1 MIVIIRML
9 TDDAGKNLWDEI
21 ANRKDDLQKV
31 LQNRGRLLYLSKRK
45 GHNEASLFVHAKDS
59 NVINELITGH
69 LSKVKSISAIWVIH
83 LFKPRFFPIPPDTTN
98 MKRFVITAKIK
109 PGCLSEVYGALTDP
123 NLPEG
128 LKKVYYAFTFHLY
141 DETLQ
146 YSLLVNSE
154 DTLKKY
160 LAEKVN
166 QIEGVLK
173 TEIHPIEKTKPFI
186 SYKEWQEYA
195 GDDNAIPTWQQHMVS
210 QFEE

>member
-9 TDDAGKNLWDEI
+9 TDDAGKNLWDKI
-21 ANRKDDLQKV
+21 IDKKDALQGA

-59 NVINELITGH
+59 NVINELISNH
-69 LSKVKSISAIWVIH
+69 LSKIESVSAIWLIH
-83 LFKPRFFPIPPDTTN
+83 LYKPRFFPLPSDTTN
-98 MKRFVITAKIK
+98 LKRFTITAKVK
-109 PGCLSEVYGALTDP
+109 PKYLSEVYGKLMDP

-146 YSLLVNSE
+146 YSLLAESE
-154 DTLKKY
+154 QTLQKY
-160 LAEKVN
+160 LTEKVN
-166 QIEGVLK
+166 KIEGVLK

-186 SYKEWQEYA
+186 SYKEWQDYA
-195 GDDNAIPTWQQHMVS
+195 GDDSTIPTWQHHMIS

>member
-9 TDDAGKNLWDEI
+9 TDDAGRNLWNEI
-21 ANRKDDLQKV
+21 TTRKDDLQKV

-59 NVINELITGH
+59 TVINELISNY
-69 LSKVKSISAIWVIH
+69 LNKIESVSAIWLIH
-83 LFKPRFFPIPPDTTN
+83 LYKPRFFPLPADTTN
-98 MKRFVITAKIK
+98 MKRFTITAKVK
-109 PGCLSEVYGALTDP
+109 PKYLSEVYGKLADP

-146 YSLLVNSE
+146 YSLLADSE
-154 DTLKKY
+154 QTLQKY
-160 LAEKVN
+160 LTEKVN
-166 QIEGVLK
+166 KIEGVLR
-173 TEIHPIEKTKPFI
+173 TDIHPIEKTKPFI

-195 GDDNAIPTWQQHMVS
+195 GSDSTIPTWQHHMIS

>member
-9 TDDAGKNLWDEI
+9 TDDAGKNLWDKI
-21 ANRKDDLQKV
+21 IDRKDTLQNA

-59 NVINELITGH
+59 NVINELIAGH
-69 LSKVKSISAIWVIH
+69 LSKIEAVSAIWLIH
-83 LFKPRFFPIPPDTTN
+83 LYRPRFFPLPADTTN
-98 MKRFVITAKIK
+98 LKRFTITAKVK
-109 PGCLSEVYGALTDP
+109 PNFLSEVYAKLMDP

-146 YSLLVNSE
+146 YSLLADSE
-154 DTLKKY
+154 ETLRKY

-166 QIEGVLK
+166 KIEGVIR
-173 TEIHPIEKTKPFI
+173 TDIHPIEKTKPFI

-195 GDDNAIPTWQQHMVS
+195 GEDSAIPTWQHHMIS

>member
-9 TDDAGKNLWDEI
+9 TDDASKNLWDEI
-21 ANRKDDLQKV
+21 AHRKEDLQKV
-31 LQNRGRLLYLSKRK
+31 LQDRGRLLYLSKRK

-69 LSKVKSISAIWVIH
+69 LSKVKSVSAIWVIH
-83 LFKPRFFPIPPDTTN
+83 LFKP
-98 MKRFVITAKIK
+98 
-109 PGCLSEVYGALTDP
+109 S
-123 NLPEG
+123 LPEG
-128 LKKVYYAFTFHLY
+128 IKKVYYAFTFHLY

-154 DTLKKY
+154 ETLKKY

-166 QIEGVLK
+166 SIEGVLK

-195 GDDNAIPTWQQHMVS
+195 GDNNTIPTWQQHMVS